1 MLTGT
6 WQSLVNFQNNF
17 TKHSMA
23 VVNETVFNFKP
34 GILSKD
40 ACIVIVHTE
49 WNAEIVDKLLDGCIE
64 VLTKYEMHNYKKV
77 TVPGA
82 FEIPFAI
89 KNFWDTYQNKFEKP
103 QAFIALGCVLRGDTP
118 HFDYVCKGV
127 TDGLVQLNLSLPVPT
142 IFGILTVDNIQQ
154 ANDRTG
160 GKHGNKG
167 EEAAISALKMMSL
180 KFATV

>member
-1 MLTGT
+1 
-6 WQSLVNFQNNF
+6 
-17 TKHSMA
+17 MA
-23 VVNETVFNFKP
+23 VVNENLFNFSP

-49 WNAEIVDKLLDGCIE
+49 WNAEIVDKLLNGCIGI
-64 VLTKYEMHNYKKV
+64 LKKFEMHNYKIV

-89 KNFWDTYQNKFEKP
+89 KNFWDTYQKRFEKP

-127 TDGLVQLNLSLPVPT
+127 TDGIVQLNLSLPVPT
-142 IFGILTVDNIQQ
+142 IFGILTVDDIQQ

-160 GKHGNKG
+160 GIHGNKG

-180 KFATV
+180 KYAAS